1 MIKDKKII
9 IAIIVISIISISV
22 IVFLIN
28 NKKYNYTNLLEKK
41 DYDIVY
47 TKTNT
52 NIDNVPYIN
61 INNDSINKINQ
72 EIESIYQ
79 NYLIFSPNGFNYSY
93 SVSGNILSVIIT
105 AQVVHPESTHY
116 DIIYKSYNIDL
127 ANLKVLT
134 NKEILDKYNISED
147 KMKYYLY
154 NKFLNYYNDLILN
167 KYFTEKEC
175 DFNSFLESKNID
187 FMLDD
192 FNFYINNKHLE
203 LYMYFN
209 IFTKYKEENYFNEDS
224 FHFIIT

>member
-1 MIKDKKII
+1 MIKNKKLI
-9 IAIIVISIISISV
+9 IAIIIISIIIISV
-22 IVFLIN
+22 IIFLIN
-28 NKKYNYTNLLEKK
+28 NKKYNYTHLLENR

>member
-1 MIKDKKII
+1 
-9 IAIIVISIISISV
+9 
-22 IVFLIN
+22 
-28 NKKYNYTNLLEKK
+28 
-41 DYDIVY
+41 
-47 TKTNT
+47 
-52 NIDNVPYIN
+52 
-61 INNDSINKINQ
+61 
-72 EIESIYQ
+72 
-79 NYLIFSPNGFNYSY
+79 
-93 SVSGNILSVIIT
+93 
-105 AQVVHPESTHY
+105 
-116 DIIYKSYNIDL
+116 
-127 ANLKVLT
+127 
-134 NKEILDKYNISED
+134 
-147 KMKYYLY
+147 MKYYLY